1 VITYQTFYGEMLTV
15 LPEFASIYAANMAAN
30 DGDVQPH
37 PLMKD
42 FEKFFVKAFH
52 GGQKGLVNRS
62 VKFLEQAMVADDSR
76 VPELI
81 RVSFLEN
88 LLLEDDLGSLRAI
101 LGSRL
106 QDQLAIIEKKNR

>member
-1 VITYQTFYGEMLTV
+1 MITNQTFFGELLTV
-15 LPEFASIYAANMAAN
+15 LPEFASIYAANLAAS

-37 PLMKD
+37 PLMKE
-42 FEKFFVKAFH
+42 FEKVFVKAFQ
-52 GGQKGLVNRS
+52 GGQKGVVNRS
-62 VKFLEQAMVADDSR
+62 VKFLELALASDDSR

-88 LLLEDDLGSLRAI
+88 LLTEEDLAGIRAT

-106 QDQLAIIEKKNR
+106 QDQLAIIEKNQ

>member
-1 VITYQTFYGEMLTV
+1 MLTV
-15 LPEFASIYAANMAAN
+15 LPEFASIYVANMNAN

-42 FEKFFVKAFH
+42 FEKFSVKAFR
-52 GGQKGLVNRS
+52 GGQRGLVNRS
-62 VKFLEQAMVADDSR
+62 VNFLEQAMAADDSR

-88 LLLEDDLGSLRAI
+88 LMLEDDLSNLRGV

-106 QDQLAIIEKKNR
+106 QDQLAILEKKR